1 VTKTCCVIGAFEMI
15 CIALILYLILGK
27 SVKILIN
34 EMKFLS
40 GLPIINAYLSTNESS
55 WVVVVV
61 APKMHNL

>member
-1 VTKTCCVIGAFEMI
+1 MI
-15 CIALILYLILGK
+15 CITLILYLILDK

-40 GLPIINAYLSTNESS
+40 ELPIINAYLSTNESS

>member
-1 VTKTCCVIGAFEMI
+1 MI

-40 GLPIINAYLSTNESS
+40 GLPIIKAYLSTNESS